1 MFPLALALVLA
12 VAYRQVVAA
21 TATALPF
28 VLRSRWRSL
37 SLGDSS
43 RFGGA
48 SVNFL
53 ARFSQCRSMLA
64 LFCYLSY
71 LDY

>member
-1 MFPLALALVLA
+1 MFPLVLVLA
-12 VAYRQVVAA
+12 VAYHQVVAA
-21 TATALPF
+21 AVTALPL

-43 RFGGA
+43 RFGEG